1 MSRENLFYRGF
12 YVKKSKFFTTTFV
25 VGTDTGYIVTDPVY
39 RAISNAKYDTY
50 SEGEGIVLSDPSNNF
65 FVFAKK
71 DDPDCEL
78 TQKDRNLIKKEI
90 MKMTNANEI
99 VVHTLSPNFKD
110 TDKLIPI
117 FRNFNTMR
125 TTLEKFM
132 EKVDIVSKMNNLK
145 VICDDPN
152 APIDH
157 QHIVIKKSFD
167 EEYYKVGST
176 YSIQMHDHP
185 NRKHIVTTTDCSDDF
200 VTGFLYER
208 TEDSMDF
215 IIIQPTAINPVRI
228 TFGIEDVEKY
238 KVVFKKH
245 FDEDDVMEILSEVAT
260 YTEGQAQEL
269 VGPSQTMVLRITKK
283 GTDDSSET
291 KDNIC

>member
-25 VGTDTGYIVTDPVY
+25 VGTDTGYIVTEPVY
-39 RAISNAKYDTY
+39 RATNNAKYDTY
-50 SEGEGIVLSDPSNNF
+50 SGGEGIVLVDPANNF

-71 DDPDCEL
+71 DDPDCVL
-78 TQKDRNLIKKEI
+78 TQKEQNLIKKEI
-90 MKMTNANEI
+90 MKMTKDNEI
-99 VVHTLSPNFKD
+99 VVHTLSPNYKD
-110 TDKLIPI
+110 ADNLIPI
-117 FRNFNTMR
+117 FRNFNAMR

-132 EKVDIVSKMNNLK
+132 EKVDIVAKMNNLK
-145 VICDDPN
+145 CICDD
-152 APIDH
+152 ADTPIDH

-167 EEYYKVGST
+167 EEYYKVGHT

-185 NRKHIVTTTDCSDDF
+185 NRKHIITMTDYSDDF

-208 TEDSMDF
+208 SDDSMDF
-215 IIIQPTAINPVRI
+215 IIIQPNVNPVRI

-245 FDEDDVMEILSEVAT
+245 FDEDDVMKILADVAT
-260 YTEGQAQEL
+260 YTDGQAQEL
-269 VGPSQTMVLRITKK
+269 VGPSQTMVLRINKK
-283 GTDDSSET
+283 EDE
-291 KDNIC
+291 

>member
-25 VGTDTGYIVTDPVY
+25 VGTDTGYIVTEPVY
-39 RAISNAKYDTY
+39 RATNNAKYDTY
-50 SEGEGIVLSDPSNNF
+50 SGGEGIVLVDPANNF

-71 DDPDCEL
+71 DDPDCVL
-78 TQKDRNLIKKEI
+78 TQKEQNLIKKEI
-90 MKMTNANEI
+90 MKMTKDNEI
-99 VVHTLSPNFKD
+99 VVHTLSPNYKD
-110 TDKLIPI
+110 ADNLIPI
-117 FRNFNTMR
+117 FRNFNAMR

-132 EKVDIVSKMNNLK
+132 EKVDIVAKMNNLK
-145 VICDDPN
+145 CICDD
-152 APIDH
+152 ADTPIDH

-167 EEYYKVGST
+167 EEYYKVGHT

-185 NRKHIVTTTDCSDDF
+185 NRKHIITMTDYSDDF

-208 TEDSMDF
+208 SDDSMDF
-215 IIIQPTAINPVRI
+215 IIIQPNVNPVRI

-245 FDEDDVMEILSEVAT
+245 FDEDDVMKILADVAT
-260 YTEGQAQEL
+260 YTDGQAQEL
-269 VGPSQTMVLRITKK
+269 VGPSQTMVLRINKK
-283 GTDDSSET
+283 D
-291 KDNIC
+291 

>member
-25 VGTDTGYIVTDPVY
+25 VGTNTGYIVTDPVY
-39 RAISNAKYDTY
+39 RSSNNAKYDTY
-50 SEGEGIVLSDPSNNF
+50 SEGEGIVLVDPVNKF

-71 DDPDCEL
+71 DDPDCVL
-78 TQKDRNLIKKEI
+78 TQKEQNLVKKEI
-90 MKMTNANEI
+90 MKMTDANEI
-99 VVHTLSPNFKD
+99 VVHTFSPNYKD
-110 TDKLIPI
+110 TDTLIPI
-117 FRNFNTMR
+117 FRNFNVMR

-145 VICDDPN
+145 VICDGGDT
-152 APIDH
+152 PIDN

-167 EEYYKVGST
+167 EEYYKVGHT

-185 NRKHIVTTTDCSDDF
+185 NRKHIITTTDYSDDF

-208 TEDSMDF
+208 SDDSMDF
-215 IIIQPTAINPVRI
+215 IIIQPNSVNPVRI

-238 KVVFKKH
+238 KVVFKKN
-245 FDEDDVMEILSEVAT
+245 FDEDEVIKILSDIT
-260 YTEGQAQEL
+260 IYTDDQAQEL
-269 VGPSQTMVLRITKK
+269 IKPAQTIILRIYKK
-283 GTDDSSET
+283 
-291 KDNIC
+291 K

>member
-39 RAISNAKYDTY
+39 RASNNAKYDTY
-50 SEGEGIVLSDPSNNF
+50 SEGEGIVLVDPTNNF

-71 DDPDCEL
+71 DDPDCVL
-78 TQKDRNLIKKEI
+78 TQKEQNLIKKEI
-90 MKMTNANEI
+90 MKLTDANEI
-99 VVHTLSPNFKD
+99 VVHTFSPNYED
-110 TDKLIPI
+110 ADQLIPI
-117 FRNFNTMR
+117 FRNFNAMR
-125 TTLEKFM
+125 ITLEKFM

-145 VICDDPN
+145 VLTDDGYT
-152 APIDH
+152 PIDH

-185 NRKHIVTTTDCSDDF
+185 NRKHIITTTDYSDDF

-208 TEDSMDF
+208 SDDSMDF
-215 IIIQPTAINPVRI
+215 IIIQPTGMSPLRI

-238 KVVFKKH
+238 KVVFKKN
-245 FDEDDVMEILSEVAT
+245 FDEDEVMKILLDVAT
-260 YTEGQAQEL
+260 YTDGQAQEL
-269 VGPSQTMVLRITKK
+269 VGPSQTMVLRTKIIK
-283 GTDDSSET
+283 KEDE
-291 KDNIC
+291 

>member
-1 MSRENLFYRGF
+1 MSRENVFYRGF

-39 RAISNAKYDTY
+39 RSSNNAKYDTY
-50 SEGEGIVLSDPSNNF
+50 SEGEGIVLVDPANKF

-71 DDPDCEL
+71 DDPDCVL
-78 TQKDRNLIKKEI
+78 TQKEQNLVKKEI
-90 MKMTNANEI
+90 MKLTNANEI
-99 VVHTLSPNFKD
+99 VVHTFSPNYKD
-110 TDKLIPI
+110 TDHLIPI

-145 VICDDPN
+145 VITDDGDT
-152 APIDH
+152 PIDH

-167 EEYYKVGST
+167 EEYYKVGHT

-185 NRKHIVTTTDCSDDF
+185 NRKHIITTTDYSDDF

-208 TEDSMDF
+208 SDDSMDF
-215 IIIQPTAINPVRI
+215 IIIQPNAVNAVRI

-245 FDEDDVMEILSEVAT
+245 FDEDDVMKIISDVAI
-260 YTEGQAQEL
+260 YTDGQAQEL
-269 VGPSQTMVLRITKK
+269 VGPSQTMVLRIINKE
-283 GTDDSSET
+283 DDDHEE
-291 KDNIC
+291 NV